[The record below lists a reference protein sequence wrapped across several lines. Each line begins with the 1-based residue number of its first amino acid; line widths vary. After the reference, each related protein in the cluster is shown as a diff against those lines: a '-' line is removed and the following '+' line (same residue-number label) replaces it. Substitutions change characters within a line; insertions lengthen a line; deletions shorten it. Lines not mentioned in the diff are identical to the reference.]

1 MAMAIATGNTLL
13 LKPSERVPG
22 ATAILAEL
30 FQQAGTSLSSRT
42 AAESSTYSPLIK
54 QIGLPSGAISI
65 INGTR
70 APVQFIANEPRIKA
84 VTFVGGDT
92 AGRYIYETGSKNG
105 KRVQAQMGAK
115 STSFLSPFFSLR
127 PCVARLTSLRSD
139 HAIVMPDAN
148 KNFALNSIVG
158 GAFGAAGQ
166 RCMALSTIVTVG
178 DSQHWLEGLAERA
191 QVLKVGS
198 GFDPA
203 TEVYVSFHPPCLL

>member
-42 AAESSTYSPLIK
+42 AAESGTYSLLK
-54 QIGLPSGAISI
+54 QTGLPSGAISI

-115 STSFLSPFFSLR
+115 STSFLSPFFSL
-127 PCVARLTSLRSD
+127 
-139 HAIVMPDAN
+139 
-148 KNFALNSIVG
+148 
-158 GAFGAAGQ
+158 
-166 RCMALSTIVTVG
+166 
-178 DSQHWLEGLAERA
+178 
-191 QVLKVGS
+191 
-198 GFDPA
+198 
-203 TEVYVSFHPPCLL
+203 